1 MKKPLY
7 ALILAAGV
15 SPSTLLLAHDHGQ
28 HAPNG
33 GQLRQAGPYDYELV
47 VEKVSQDVKEYPVV
61 VYLTIH
67 DGAKVP
73 TAGATGSAT
82 ILAGKHKT
90 TSVLKPDGDN
100 RMKGLA
106 TYSAAPD
113 MKVIVSITANGKTA
127 EQARFTPLAKSAQ

>member
-1 MKKPLY
+1 MLKPLY

-15 SPSTLLLAHDHGQ
+15 FASTPLLAHDHGQ
-28 HAPNG
+28 QAPNG

-47 VEKVSQDVKEYPVV
+47 VEKVGQDLKEYPVI

-67 DGAKVP
+67 DGGKVP

-82 ILAGKHKT
+82 ILAGKLKT

-106 TYSAAPD
+106 TYSAAPG
-113 MKVIVSITANGKTA
+113 MKVIVSITLNGKAA
-127 EQARFTPLAKSAQ
+127 EQARFTPLAKSGQ